1 MKGLGMPDLL
11 AVLYTKLE
19 LVETCF
25 VYFCL
30 VLFLGDD
37 QNLSKEECYGGL
49 DPSAHYVYGLIYL
62 YIFF

>member
-1 MKGLGMPDLL
+1 MPDLL

-37 QNLSKEECYGGL
+37 QNLSQRRNAMEDWIPL
-49 DPSAHYVYGLIYL
+49 LTMSMISFIYI